1 VVVCAD
7 GQAHRIDPPS
17 GLAAVLVVPDEGV
30 VTADA
35 RAALP
40 EAVPLTDAVYNTA
53 HGALLMLG
61 LACGDFELVA
71 RGLRDRLHQP
81 YRAALYPR
89 SAELASRARELGA
102 LGATISGAGPS
113 VLFWVRADQA
123 EAVSAAL
130 HGESAG
136 WAEVL
141 VAAFEPAGALI
152 D

>member
-7 GQAHRIDPPS
+7 GEAQRIDPPS
-17 GLAAVLVVPDEGV
+17 GLAALLVVPGEGV
-30 VTADA
+30 LTASA

-40 EAVPLTDAVYNTA
+40 QVVPLADAVYNTA

-61 LACGDFELVA
+61 IARGDFELIA
-71 RGLRDRLHQP
+71 RGLSDRLHQP

-89 SAELASRARELGA
+89 SAELARRATELGA

-113 VLFWVRADQA
+113 VLFWVRDDQA
-123 EAVSAAL
+123 EALSAAL
-130 HGESAG
+130 RAESAG

-141 VAAFEPAGALI
+141 VAAFEPAGAVI
-152 D
+152 F